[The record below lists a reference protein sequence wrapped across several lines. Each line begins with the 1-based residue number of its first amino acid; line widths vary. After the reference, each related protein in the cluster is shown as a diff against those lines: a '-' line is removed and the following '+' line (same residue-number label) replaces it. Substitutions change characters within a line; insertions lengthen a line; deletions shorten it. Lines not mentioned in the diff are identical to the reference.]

1 MYFCRNSS
9 HFIGNFVDF
18 YHLLR
23 APKKKFLELKQFSEI
38 GVQRF
43 FIQSRENQ
51 EEAEALEKILSQEEM
66 NILDG

>member
-1 MYFCRNSS
+1 MQNQDVEAYKLAME
-9 HFIGNFVDF
+9 DF
-18 YHLLR
+18 AKAVEGEVLEK
-23 APKKKFLELKQFSEI
+23 AQELKQFSEI